1 MDAVT
6 ELRQAQR
13 HAAQAAA
20 ARRAAE
26 HLHAERR
33 RLTRRTE
40 SRVAR
45 SARLAAED
53 FPVTPWAAVRA
64 TGAQQPAWTGPRA
77 SRGPTPPR
85 PRGPTR

>member
-1 MDAVT
+1 VT

-40 SRVAR
+40 SRATR
-45 SARLAAED
+45 SARLADAD
-53 FPVTPWAAVRA
+53 FPVTPWAAMRA
-64 TGAQQPAWTGPRA
+64 NGAQQPAWTGPRA

>member
-1 MDAVT
+1 MT

-20 ARRAAE
+20 ARRTAE

-33 RLTRRTE
+33 GLIRRAE
-40 SRVAR
+40 SRATR
-45 SARLAAED
+45 SARLAAAD

-64 TGAQQPAWTGPRA
+64 NGAQQPDWTGPRA

-85 PRGPTR
+85 SRGPTR